1 MKRWFND
8 LKIGTKIIYGFLIM
22 AVISGLVG
30 VIGIISLNT
39 ANDTYRAAY
48 TETTSALQYTEKII
62 SSFEE
67 IRTNLFK
74 MTLADNK
81 SDKEDCISSIQ
92 EHRNIIDDNL
102 SKYKA
107 VLEAYPQEEVS
118 EDLKLVANLE
128 SAVNAFGEKR
138 KEFMN
143 GIAMDTTKRNEAF
156 YILSDGGELHAL
168 AQDLEDAIDALNE
181 SNNSYVSE
189 QIAIHKSLAQR
200 SEIIMVVVILSGVF
214 MAILIGLFISRNMSK
229 RIGTIVE
236 ATGKL
241 SKGELDVHIDV
252 TSKDEIGVMAETSRN
267 MAAMLRTVI
276 NDLTRGLDAFADGN
290 FNLDTQAEDSYV
302 GNYRHMLDSIR
313 RTRDKLSDALRN
325 INTAAEQVATG
336 SDQVSEGAQAL
347 ASGSTEQAATVQEL
361 SASIEKI
368 AEQALENSAAV
379 TSASKSVQLA
389 GEGVNAGNNHM
400 EQLTRAMMDIGSSSN
415 QIASIT
421 KVIEDIAFQTNILAL
436 NAAIEA
442 ARAGTAGKGFAVVAD
457 EVRTL
462 AAKSSE
468 AAKQTAELIE
478 NSVATVANGNKIT
491 QQTAQILKDVGI
503 NALEMTESFE
513 KIEQSISEQ
522 TEAIGQIRQ
531 GLSQISSVV
540 QTNAATAEENSAA
553 SEEMSAQA
561 ATLRQEV
568 EKFDLWSEICT
579 PTSEIQA

>member
-8 LKIGTKIIYGFLIM
+8 LKIGAKIIYGFLIM
-22 AVISGLVG
+22 AVVSGLVG

-48 TETTSALQYTEKII
+48 IETTSALQYTEKII

-81 SDKEDCISSIQ
+81 SDKEDCISNIQ

-267 MAAMLRTVI
+267 MSATLRTVI

-313 RTRDKLSDALRN
+313 RMRDKLSDALRN

-513 KIEQSISEQ
+513 KIEQSIAEQ

-561 ATLRQEV
+561 AALRQEV
-568 EKFDLWSEICT
+568 EKFDLWSESCT
-579 PTSEIQA
+579 PTAEIQA